1 MTRRDLLRATAA
13 TTVAAAASGATDPSA
28 PEMNTFT
35 YREYSRCL
43 PDVLRGLASTALE
56 IRNAQL
62 AAVNT
67 PARIAARQRWARETF
82 WKLIGG
88 RRERMP
94 VRVQSAGRLD
104 RQRYTVE
111 KIAYQSRPG
120 EWISANVYVPKTPTA
135 RLPAILFQAGHTKN
149 GKAGYAYQCC
159 CQGLVQLGFVVLTFD
174 PIGQGERTN
183 YPGPDGLTRFPV
195 ADDEHT
201 VPGRQMLLAG
211 ETMTRLQLED
221 AIASLD
227 VLAGH
232 ARVDPKRI
240 GAAGQSGGGTL
251 TMMLAAIDER
261 IAAAVIC
268 CGNIENVACRDFCP
282 PGSVDDAEQNFL
294 ESGVV
299 GFDRWDLLWPF
310 APRPLLALASAKDF
324 FDTYS
329 PNYLRNGR
337 EEFQRLAQAYRILG
351 HSEQIRYYESPL
363 PHALSPLLRL
373 ELYRWVAKWLQ
384 REDTIVDIEPPV
396 APENDRDLWATSSG
410 SVARDL
416 SSLTA
421 FQLVRAQAAGIKTP
435 STPPDLYKILRISP
449 PKSPPQ
455 LNVLSTIASRR
466 CLITAAEVE
475 SAPGVWVPLWIFA
488 PPRPVHEMMLLLDPK
503 GRNERWTE
511 GDLYQQLAEQFI
523 VCVPDLRGIGDLQPE
538 YSSGAPK
545 YAGSHQQEEAYAW
558 ASLIFGRS
566 LLAQR
571 VEDLLAV
578 VEALSQH
585 FGNIPLSLLAA
596 QGSLTVPALCA
607 AALDPRITSLYLSQH
622 LISWRSITEEQDYAV
637 PFTNFIPG
645 ILKQTDFPEIAAG
658 LAPRTLVLGDCVDAA
673 GKPASEQRI
682 REIYRGGHVSVRKRE
697 PWGRDTLLSLL

>member
-1 MTRRDLLRATAA
+1 MLRATAA
-13 TTVAAAASGATDPSA
+13 TTVAAAASDAAGPSA
-28 PEMNTFT
+28 PEMKTFT

-43 PDVLRGLASTALE
+43 PDALRSLASAALE

-62 AAVNT
+62 SAVST
-67 PARIAARQRWARETF
+67 PASIAARQHWARDTF
-82 WKLIGG
+82 WNLIGG
-88 RRERMP
+88 RRERIP
-94 VRVQSAGRLD
+94 ITVHSAGRLE

-120 EWISANVYVPKTPTA
+120 EWISANLYLPKA
-135 RLPAILFQAGHTKN
+135 AAERLPAVLFQAGHTKN

-183 YPGPDGLTRFPV
+183 YPGPDGLTRFAV

-232 ARVDPKRI
+232 ARVDPSRI

-251 TMMLAAIDER
+251 TMMLAAVDER
-261 IAAAVIC
+261 IAAAVVC
-268 CGNIENVACRDFCP
+268 CGNTENVACQDFRP

-294 ESGVV
+294 DRGVA

-310 APRPLLALASAKDF
+310 APRPLLVLASAKDF

-337 EEFQRLAQAYRILG
+337 EELQRLAQAYGVLG
-351 HSEQIRYYESPL
+351 RSEQIRYYESPL
-363 PHALSPLLRL
+363 PHALSPVLRL
-373 ELYRWVAKWLQ
+373 ELYRWAAQWLK
-384 REDTIVDIEPPV
+384 REDTIIDIEPPV

-416 SSLTA
+416 ESLTA
-421 FQLVRAQAAGIKTP
+421 FQLLKARSAGIKTP
-435 STPPDLYKILRISP
+435 SAPPDLQQILRIS
-449 PKSPPQ
+449 SPRSRQ
-455 LNVLSTIASRR
+455 KLNVLSTVRSRS
-466 CLITAAEVE
+466 CLITAAEVQ
-475 SAPGVWVPLWIFA
+475 SAPGVWVPLWIFT
-488 PPRPVHEMMLLLDPK
+488 PPNPAHKMMLVLDPK
-503 GRNERWTE
+503 GRHERWQE
-511 GDLYQQLAEQFI
+511 GDLYQQLAEQVI

-545 YAGSHQQEEAYAW
+545 YAASHQQEEAYAW

-566 LLAQR
+566 LVAQR

-578 VEALSQH
+578 VETLSQH
-585 FGNIPLSLLAA
+585 FDNAPLGLLAA
-596 QGSLTVPALCA
+596 QGSLTIPALCA
-607 AALDPRITSLYLSQH
+607 AALDPRIAAIYLSQH
-622 LISWRSITEEQDYAV
+622 LISWRSITEQPDYAV
-637 PFTNFIPG
+637 PFANFIPG
-645 ILKQTDFPEIAAG
+645 ILKQTDLPEIAAG
-658 LAPRTLVLGDCVDAA
+658 LAPRSLVLGECVDSA
-673 GKPASEQRI
+673 GKPASEQHI
-682 REIYRGGHVSVRKRE
+682 REIYSGTHIRLAKSAAWNRN
-697 PWGRDTLLSLL
+697 TLLSFL